1 MKEFTEKDLAKY
13 NGKNGKPAY
22 IAYNGKVFDVSAS
35 FLWKDGK
42 HQVLHEAGTDLT
54 EALKQAPHGENVL
67 KRFPVVGILRK
78 NRVKNI

>member
-1 MKEFTEKDLAKY
+1 MKEFTEKELARY

-22 IAYNGKVFDVSAS
+22 IAYNGKVFDVSTS

-42 HQVLHEAGTDLT
+42 HQVLHKAGTDLT
-54 EALKQAPHGENVL
+54 AALQQAPHGEDVF

-78 NRVKNI
+78 NRT